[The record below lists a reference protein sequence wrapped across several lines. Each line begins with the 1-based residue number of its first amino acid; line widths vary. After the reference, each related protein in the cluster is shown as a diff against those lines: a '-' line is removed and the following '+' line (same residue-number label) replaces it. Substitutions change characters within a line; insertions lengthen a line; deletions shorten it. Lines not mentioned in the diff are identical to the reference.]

1 MARRNDSDP
10 TILVEQIR
18 DAYNA
23 VMASGPDIARNAAY
37 VLPAVV
43 SARITAGS
51 LGGLLKRLFG
61 SDPLDL
67 PFVYQC
73 FDYPI
78 AIPASTV
85 AISSDVTVS
94 QDSDFY
100 AQRMGVTIG
109 NDGTGAA
116 DFRLNMQWGNND
128 RRYVNS
134 QAGVHAFQVA
144 GSGQRPFIFPNPI
157 YLPANARLTVTLTSI
172 TSTARSVFVDLLGR
186 KAADVASLDITTR
199 RS

>member
-1 MARRNDSDP
+1 MAKAANK
-10 TILVEQIR
+10 ILIEQIQESY
-18 DAYNA
+18 DSVIAA
-23 VMASGPDIARNAAY
+23 GPEISRNAAY
-37 VLPAVV
+37 ILPAVV

-78 AIPASTV
+78 PVPASTATV
-85 AISSDVTVS
+85 SSDVLVS

-100 AQRMGVTIG
+100 AQRLGLTIG
-109 NDGTGAA
+109 NAGTEAA
-116 DFRLNMQWGNND
+116 DFRVNFQWGNND

-134 QAGVHAFQVA
+134 QLGVHAFQLA

-157 YLPANARLTVTLTSI
+157 YLPANARLTVSLTSI
-172 TSTARSVFVDLLGR
+172 TSTARNVYVDFLGR